1 MRVLKN
7 MKTKVGLKEILKENI
22 FYICFA
28 VFILAQ
34 SLVFAFIVP
43 FGQVPDEMTHYQLIE
58 EEWGKTGYYSE
69 IVSVVWQQGGYD
81 ELPGNAE
88 AKVDDASVDSIS
100 KVKFSKGYDFLEFR
114 PHLNMIRH
122 LPAAIGFYIGVAMHL
137 PILTCTHLAEIFAT
151 FFFVIMGILTLKTT
165 PIKKEIFAFCMLIPE
180 CIQQCTSVNYD
191 SVVIPTSIFLFAYIL
206 KLYYSD
212 EKIKWKQMLVLALV
226 SLVVLVTKAPYVLIL
241 LSIFIIPISRF
252 ELKIG
257 KKFEAA
263 SFFRKFWFVFVILMI
278 IVGVL
283 GVYVLRRSPEVKTV
297 VADILSFPSFVSLLY
312 RTYSHWGYYHLQ
324 QMVGMFGWIDSVV
337 TSQFLLLFF
346 GMMTYLNVCMVE
358 KVEKGLNFPRR
369 LILFLIAIAIIIF
382 IEIAL
387 QTWTYKYLEWDILAG
402 VDTFRQYN
410 TDLTEILGVQGRYWI
425 PCLPLILVALSGTS
439 ERKNVKV
446 YYGVQVVYYI
456 IALYNVMTLLYTRY
470 WMR

>member
-1 MRVLKN
+1 MKKLIDIFKN
-7 MKTKVGLKEILKENI
+7 KENI
-22 FYICFA
+22 LYLVFA
-28 VFILAQ
+28 VFILVQ
-34 SLVFAFIVP
+34 GLIFSFIVP

-58 EEWGKTGYYSE
+58 EEWGKSGYYNE
-69 IVSVVWQQGGYD
+69 IVAVVWQGGGYSS
-81 ELPGNAE
+81 LPGNAE
-88 AKVDDASVDSIS
+88 AKVDDAAVDSIS
-100 KVKFSKGYDFLEFR
+100 NVKFSKGYDILEFR

-122 LPAAIGFYIGVAMHL
+122 LPAATGFYIGVALHR
-137 PILTCTHLAEIFAT
+137 PIIACAHMAEIFAT
-151 FFFVIMGILTLKTT
+151 IFFVVMGILTLKTT
-165 PIKKEIFAFCMLIPE
+165 PIKKEIFAFCLLIPQ

-212 EKIKWKQMLVLALV
+212 EKIKWKQMAILAVV

-263 SFFRKFWFVFVILMI
+263 SFFRKFWYIFLALI
-278 IVGVL
+278 IVVGVL
-283 GVYVLRRSPEVKTV
+283 GVYLLRRSPEIKTL

-312 RTYSHWGYYHLQ
+312 RTYAHWGYYHLQ

-346 GMMTYLNVCMVE
+346 GMMVYLNVCIVE
-358 KVEKGLNFPRR
+358 KVEKKLNFPRR
-369 LILFLIAIAIIIF
+369 LLLFIVAVAIVVLIEA
-382 IEIAL
+382 AL
-387 QTWTYKYLEWDILAG
+387 QTWTYKYLEWDTMAG
-402 VDTFRQYN
+402 IDVFRQYN

-425 PCLPLILVALSGTS
+425 PCLPLILVSLSGTI
-439 ERKNVKV
+439 ERKKVKV
-446 YYGVQVVYYI
+446 YYGIQFAYYI
-456 IALYNVMTLLYTRY
+456 IALFNVITLLLSRY
-470 WMR
+470 WMG

>member
-1 MRVLKN
+1 
-7 MKTKVGLKEILKENI
+7 
-22 FYICFA
+22 
-28 VFILAQ
+28 
-34 SLVFAFIVP
+34 
-43 FGQVPDEMTHYQLIE
+43 
-58 EEWGKTGYYSE
+58 
-69 IVSVVWQQGGYD
+69 
-81 ELPGNAE
+81 
-88 AKVDDASVDSIS
+88 
-100 KVKFSKGYDFLEFR
+100 
-114 PHLNMIRH
+114 
-122 LPAAIGFYIGVAMHL
+122 
-137 PILTCTHLAEIFAT
+137 
-151 FFFVIMGILTLKTT
+151 
-165 PIKKEIFAFCMLIPE
+165 MLIPE

-212 EKIKWKQMLVLALV
+212 EKIKWKQMSFLALV

-410 TDLTEILGVQGRYWI
+410 NDLTEILGVQGRYWI